1 MALKIEVSA
10 DKFLYSFYKYLP
22 TKYEANKQE
31 WAVRQL
37 IWDFKNGKGGFEVGK
52 MVAEKIITQFGKRC
66 KEMVFVCVPASNNE
80 RNTKRYEIFSQTVCR
95 MTGMQNGSIKMEGDF
110 GLLVWFNQVAKLVP
124 PKLPK
129 PVKAKIKAARAF
141 LKEKTGK

>member
-1 MALKIEVSA
+1 
-10 DKFLYSFYKYLP
+10 
-22 TKYEANKQE
+22 
-31 WAVRQL
+31 
-37 IWDFKNGKGGFEVGK
+37 
-52 MVAEKIITQFGKRC
+52 
-66 KEMVFVCVPASNNE
+66 
-80 RNTKRYEIFSQTVCR
+80 

>member
-37 IWDFKNGKGGFEVGK
+37 IWDFKNGIGGFEVGK

-66 KEMVFVCVPASNNE
+66 REMVFVCVPASNNE
-80 RNTKRYEIFSQTVCR
+80 KNTKRYEIFSQTVCR
-95 MTGMQNGSIKMEGDF
+95 MTGMRNGFSHLSIEGNR
-110 GLLVWFNQVAKLVP
+110 LAVH
-124 PKLPK
+124 
-129 PVKAKIKAARAF
+129 
-141 LKEKTGK
+141 ET